1 MEAIL
6 NKRKQKLIKEGLNI
20 IDSFEKYTLK
30 NNADKYKKYLT
41 LKEEKLIS
49 FSDKWSQHMRVLE
62 DIKRELNERNFD
74 FLESYDD
81 MFTEMKTYI
90 DTFKPKVFFERENL
104 NQIYDNVK
112 IINEISELPD
122 KSRLNYNLK
131 CITFFHIQMLM
142 GRYKKYISD

>member
-90 DTFKPKVFFERENL
+90 DTFKPKVFLERENL
-104 NQIYDNVK
+104 NQICDNVK

>member
-90 DTFKPKVFFERENL
+90 DTFKPKVFLERENL

>member
-1 MEAIL
+1 M
-6 NKRKQKLIKEGLNI
+6 LISI
-20 IDSFEKYTLK
+20 
-30 NNADKYKKYLT
+30 KKYLT

-90 DTFKPKVFFERENL
+90 DTFKPKVFLERENL
-104 NQIYDNVK
+104 NQIYDIVK
-112 IINEISELPD
+112 IRNEISELPD
-122 KSRLNYNLK
+122 KSR
-131 CITFFHIQMLM
+131 
-142 GRYKKYISD
+142 

>member
-6 NKRKQKLIKEGLNI
+6 NKRKQELIKEGLNI
-20 IDSFEKYTLK
+20 IDSFEEYTRK
-30 NNADKYKKYLT
+30 NNPDTYKKYLT
-41 LKEEKLIS
+41 LKEKKLIS

-81 MFTEMKTYI
+81 MFTEMKSYI
-90 DTFKPKVFFERENL
+90 NTFKPKVFLERENL
-104 NQIYDNVK
+104 NQIYDNVE
-112 IINEISELPD
+112 ILNEISELPD

-131 CITFFHIQMLM
+131 CIPFFHIQMLM
-142 GRYKKYISD
+142 GCYKKYISD

>member
-74 FLESYDD
+74 FLESYD

-90 DTFKPKVFFERENL
+90 DTFKPKVFLERENL

>member
-6 NKRKQKLIKEGLNI
+6 NKRKQELIKEGLNI
-20 IDSFEKYTLK
+20 IDSFEEYTRK
-30 NNADKYKKYLT
+30 NNPDTYKKYLT
-41 LKEEKLIS
+41 LKEKKLIS

-90 DTFKPKVFFERENL
+90 DTFKPKVFLERENL